1 MIITGSALFIRPGSY
16 EAVRENLREFPEVTF
31 FAVSESHT
39 ELVVTIEAQ
48 DHSDLDRLC
57 KDMQEKIPEIVEIA
71 HLSINF
77 EEEIEK
83 IQRGQF
89 ERASLYSPRSDECPS
104 DR

>member
-1 MIITGSALFIRPGSY
+1 MIITGSALFVKPGSY
-16 EAVRENLREFPEVTF
+16 ETVLESLKVFHEVTF
-31 FAVSESHT
+31 YAASESHT

-57 KDMQEKIPEIVEIA
+57 KDMQEKIPDLVEIA

-83 IQRGQF
+83 IQCGQF
-89 ERASLYSPRSDECPS
+89 DRASLCSHPHDDSP
-104 DR
+104 

>member
-1 MIITGSALFIRPGSY
+1 MIVTGSALFIRPGSY
-16 EAVRENLREFPEVTF
+16 EAVRESLGAFPEVTF
-31 FAVSESHT
+31 YAASESHT

-57 KDMQEKIPEIVEIA
+57 QDMQEKIPEIVEVA

-89 ERASLYSPRSDECPS
+89 DRASLCSNPHDDSP
-104 DR
+104 